1 MDGFDAGDFAQKWT
15 NATCSSSTTTR
26 FASGRSI
33 YMANYGGHIQR
44 SFPASSEVFFGAA
57 ILYAN
62 TTLRDPFGSSYA
74 VSFFGDSGSV
84 RHVSIATNST
94 GCWIALVGTTQ
105 VAASL
110 PILRAGCWD
119 YVEVRAVIADS
130 GGRIVLKVNGASVI
144 DYTGDTKN
152 GGTAASVDMVYLT
165 AISSANTDQ
174 YYDDI
179 YLCDATG
186 AAPYN
191 TFLGDVRVQTLIPN
205 GAGAS
210 TQSTP
215 SSGANYT
222 TVDELPYS
230 ATDYVQSNTSGN
242 RDTYTFSD
250 LSNVGTIYGVQN
262 NFIAKK
268 TDAGS
273 LSLKSAVKSGASVY
287 YGSSAVLATNDATV
301 SDTRSQD
308 PNTSA
313 AWTQSGVNALE
324 AGFEVV

>member
-1 MDGFDAGDFAQKWT
+1 M
-15 NATCSSSTTTR
+15 
-26 FASGRSI
+26 
-33 YMANYGGHIQR
+33 
-44 SFPASSEVFFGAA
+44 
-57 ILYAN
+57 
-62 TTLRDPFGSSYA
+62 
-74 VSFFGDSGSV
+74 
-84 RHVSIATNST
+84 
-94 GCWIALVGTTQ
+94 
-105 VAASL
+105 
-110 PILRAGCWD
+110 
-119 YVEVRAVIADS
+119 
-130 GGRIVLKVNGASVI
+130 
-144 DYTGDTKN
+144 
-152 GGTAASVDMVYLT
+152 
-165 AISSANTDQ
+165 
-174 YYDDI
+174 
-179 YLCDATG
+179 
-186 AAPYN
+186 
-191 TFLGDVRVQTLIPN
+191 QTLIPN

-210 TQSTP
+210 TQFTP